1 MKHLWC
7 YNVVKKVW
15 KKKKIVLKET
25 GEAQDLAWDIEC
37 LVCDFQVKQCL
48 CDDMNTVNSL
58 FY

>member
-25 GEAQDLAWDIEC
+25 GGEAQEPWDIEC
-37 LVCDFQVKQCL
+37 LVCDFQVKK
-48 CDDMNTVNSL
+48 VSL
-58 FY
+58 L

>member
-25 GEAQDLAWDIEC
+25 EGAQEPWDIEC
-37 LVCDFQVKQCL
+37 LVCDFQVKQC
-48 CDDMNTVNSL
+48 D
-58 FY
+58 